1 MFIVFT
7 GCTRHD
13 IMALHKLIHFNPGGE
28 VLSPP
33 SVLLIKL
40 KFGEKAEVA
49 CHASQACPL
58 GTSSPAF
65 STHFQT
71 ACHNL
76 LVAQQYMILMRLSKI
91 PLS

>member
-7 GCTRHD
+7 GGTVHY
-13 IMALHKLIHFNPGGE
+13 ITALHELFHFNPGGE

-33 SVLLIKL
+33 TVILIKL

-58 GTSSPAF
+58 GRSSPAF
-65 STHFQT
+65 SMHFQT

-76 LVAQQYMILMRLSKI
+76 LVAQQYMILIRLSKV